1 MKNLLFK
8 ELRLFAAPYAYLF
21 LLAAAMVLIPG
32 YPILISTY
40 FLAFGVFQ
48 SFQTV
53 RETHD
58 LLFTAL
64 LPLPKNG
71 IVRGKFAFSGAY
83 LAVGLLLQAAC
94 AALRLLWQANPPY
107 STNPLLPPNLFFF
120 GASLLMIALF
130 FRVFL
135 AGFFRTGERFGMPF
149 VRFILVSLA
158 VVAAAEA
165 LPHFPGL
172 AALGSLDPQTLPLR
186 ALAAA
191 ALALLSA
198 LLIWRA
204 YRLSCRRAAACD
216 LH

>member
-1 MKNLLFK
+1 MKNRLFK

-135 AGFFRTGERFGMPF
+135 AGFFRTGERF
-149 VRFILVSLA
+149 ILVSLA

>member
-83 LAVGLLLQAAC
+83 LAVGLLLQTAF

-135 AGFFRTGERFGMPF
+135 AGFF
-149 VRFILVSLA
+149 RFILVSLA